1 MISKISSGVRDK
13 HSVVSRYQRIIA
25 DPDAI
30 SALERSEVEDLLSK
44 VEKLLELE
52 PKLIEL
58 GSGRTVFV
66 GDTHGDFQAS
76 KSIIAKHLKAENSN
90 IVFLGD
96 YVDRGPQSAEN
107 INYLLALKLLH
118 PQNLFLLMG
127 NHEAHGV
134 MRFYPA
140 DFWQRLD
147 PGLYQRYATVLTS
160 LPLAVATA
168 NGIIALHGALPD
180 VESLQEINR
189 IDTSSEAWRQMT
201 WGDWQERG
209 GGSLGDDAFTGRPQ
223 FGKDYFD
230 RVMDRLGKNL
240 LIRSH
245 QPTAP
250 QAMYQGRCLT
260 IFTSHAYV
268 PTRTIAIVDL
278 TKEVKT
284 IDDIAIE
291 VV

>member
-1 MISKISSGVRDK
+1 MA
-13 HSVVSRYQRIIA
+13 SRYQRIVA

-30 SALERSEVEDLLSK
+30 STLERSEIEDLLSE
-44 VEKLLELE
+44 VGEVLELE

-58 GSGRTVFV
+58 GAGRTVFV

-76 KSIIAKHLKAENSN
+76 KSVIARYLETENN

-96 YVDRGPQSAEN
+96 YVDRGRQSPKN
-107 INYLLALKLLH
+107 INYLLALKLLY

-147 PGLYQRYATVLTS
+147 PSSYQLYATVLTR
-160 LPLAVATA
+160 LPLAVSTA

-180 VESLQEINR
+180 VESLQEISK
-189 IDTSSEAWRQMT
+189 IDIGGEAWRQVT

-209 GGSLGDDAFTGRPQ
+209 GGPLGDDVFTGRPQ
-223 FGKDYFD
+223 FGRDYFE
-230 RVMDRLGKNL
+230 RLMNRLGKNL

-250 QAMYQGRCLT
+250 QAMYQKRCLT

-284 IDDIAIE
+284 VDDVAIE
-291 VV
+291 IV